1 MSTAIQISSPTGV
14 EHFDPPLPTGTTAL
28 EAPVRSVTLL
38 EDRAQVTRRGTVR
51 VKAGQN
57 RIVVHGVAPV
67 IQDVSLRAEV
77 VTGKA
82 RVADARMRRSLRI
95 RTADKPEA
103 ARALEEKIESL
114 QRERQQVLEDQS
126 NARARFERIQQMLH
140 LGAEEIPEDA
150 GWGMGM
156 AAQWQDSFDA
166 LFRKSRQL
174 RESMLQASFTAER
187 LAEEISAATIQRQA
201 MDRVDHQVVSWLEAD
216 VLADADGEVEVRID
230 YVVPNALWRPLHTA
244 RLLGRSQL
252 QLTSSAAVWQATG
265 EDWKDV
271 ELKFST
277 ARSSL
282 GTEPPVLHA
291 DLLSAKKKNESVVV
305 QARQV
310 QVQKAGL
317 GSTPSSG
324 GGSSPAAPTSVD
336 LPGVDDGGETRNLK
350 APGKNTI
357 PSDGRPNVIPLF
369 TFEGGAESALVTFP
383 ELENKVFLRAVAR
396 NTSPS
401 PVLAGPVELLQDN
414 GFVGWTQTLFV
425 APQEKFE
432 LSFGPDDA
440 LRVRREEKKSSK
452 QNSVSKWNEST
463 TNVSIYLSNLSG
475 EARHV
480 VVTERTPVSE
490 IEHVKVELD
499 EEKSSSG
506 FKLDDHGFCTWKV
519 DVPANGHLVLQLRF
533 KVSLAPGVQS
543 A

>member
-1 MSTAIQISSPTGV
+1 MSTAIQPTSPTGV
-14 EHFDPPLPTGTTAL
+14 ERYEPPLPAGITSL
-28 EAPVRSVTLL
+28 EAPVRAVTLL

-51 VKAGQN
+51 VSAGQN
-57 RIVVHGVAPV
+57 RIAVHGVAPV
-67 IQDVSLRAEV
+67 VQDVSLRAEV
-77 VTGKA
+77 LSGKA
-82 RVADARMRRSLRI
+82 RVADVRMRRGLRI

-103 ARALEEKIESL
+103 ARVLEEKIESL
-114 QRERQQVLEDQS
+114 QRERQQVLEDQANS
-126 NARARFERIQQMLH
+126 RGRFERIQQLLF
-140 LGAEEIPEDA
+140 LGAGELPVDA

-166 LFRKSRQL
+166 LFRKARQL
-174 RESMLQASFTAER
+174 RESMLQATFTAER
-187 LAEEISAATIQRQA
+187 LAEEISAAMRQRQA

-216 VLADADGEVEVRID
+216 LLADADGEVELRID

-244 RLLGRSQL
+244 RLLGRGRVQV
-252 QLTSSAAVWQATG
+252 TSSAAVWQDTG

-271 ELKFST
+271 ELQFST

-282 GTEPPVLHA
+282 GIEPPLLHA
-291 DLLSAKKKNESVVV
+291 DLLNVKKKNEAVVV

-317 GSTPSSG
+317 GSAPATG
-324 GGSSPAAPTSVD
+324 GARPTPTSVD
-336 LPGVDDGGETRNLK
+336 LPGVDDGGETRNLR
-350 APGKNTI
+350 APGKSSI

-369 TFEGGAESALVTFP
+369 TFEEGAEAALVTFP
-383 ELENKVFLRAVAR
+383 ELEPKVFLRAVAR

-401 PVLAGPVELLQDN
+401 PMLAGPVELLQDN

-432 LSFGPDDA
+432 LSFGPDDS
-440 LRVRREEKKSSK
+440 LRVQREEKKTSK
-452 QNSVSKWNEST
+452 QHHVSKWTENT

-475 EARHV
+475 DARSV
-480 VVTERTPVSE
+480 VVTERIPVSE

-499 EEKSSSG
+499 TDKTTGSPV
-506 FKLDDHGFCTWKV
+506 LDDNGFCTWKAE
-519 DVPANGHLVLQLRF
+519 VPANGHLVLHLRF

-543 A
+543 T

>member
-1 MSTAIQISSPTGV
+1 MSTAIQPTSPTGV
-14 EHFDPPLPTGTTAL
+14 ERYEPPLPTGVTPM

-51 VKAGQN
+51 VSAGQN

-67 IQDVSLRAEV
+67 LQDVSLRAEILS
-77 VTGKA
+77 GKA
-82 RVADARMRRSLRI
+82 RVADARMRRGLRI
-95 RTADKPEA
+95 RTADKPDA
-103 ARALEEKIESL
+103 ARVLEEKIESL
-114 QRERQQVLEDQS
+114 QRERQQVLEDQAS
-126 NARARFERIQQMLH
+126 SRARFERIQQLLQM
-140 LGAEEIPEDA
+140 GAEELPVDA

-156 AAQWQDSFDA
+156 AAQQDSFDA
-166 LFRKSRQL
+166 LFRKARQL
-174 RESMLQASFTAER
+174 RESMLQATFTVEK
-187 LAEEISAATIQRQA
+187 LAEEISALMRQRQA

-216 VLADADGEVEVRID
+216 LLADADGEVELRID

-244 RLLGRSQL
+244 RLLGRNQV
-252 QLTSSAAVWQATG
+252 QITSSAAVWQDTG

-271 ELKFST
+271 ELQFST

-282 GTEPPVLHA
+282 GIEPPLLQA
-291 DLLSAKKKNESVVV
+291 DLLTVKKKNEAVVV

-317 GSTPSSG
+317 GSA
-324 GGSSPAAPTSVD
+324 PAAGGARPTPTSVD
-336 LPGVDDGGETRNLK
+336 LPGVDDGGETRNLR
-350 APGKNTI
+350 APGKSSI

-369 TFEGGAESALVTFP
+369 TFEDGAEAALVTFP
-383 ELENKVFLRAVAR
+383 ELEPKVFLRAVAR

-401 PVLAGPVELLQDN
+401 PMLAGPVELLQDN

-432 LSFGPDDA
+432 LSFGPDDS
-440 LRVRREEKKSSK
+440 LRVQREEKKSSK
-452 QNSVSKWNEST
+452 QHHVSKWTENST
-463 TNVSIYLSNLSG
+463 GVTIYLSNLSG
-475 EARHV
+475 DARTV
-480 VVTERTPVSE
+480 VVTERIPVSE

-499 EEKSSSG
+499 TEKTTGSPV
-506 FKLDDHGFCTWKV
+506 LDDNGFCTWKAE
-519 DVPANGHLVLQLRF
+519 VPANGHLVLHLRF

>member
-1 MSTAIQISSPTGV
+1 MSTAIQPTSPTGV
-14 EHFDPPLPTGTTAL
+14 ERYEPPLPTGVTPM

-51 VKAGQN
+51 VSAGQN

-67 IQDVSLRAEV
+67 LQDVSLRAEILS
-77 VTGKA
+77 GKA
-82 RVADARMRRSLRI
+82 RVADARMRRGLRI
-95 RTADKPEA
+95 RTADKPDA
-103 ARALEEKIESL
+103 ARVLEEKIESL
-114 QRERQQVLEDQS
+114 QRERQQVLEDQAS
-126 NARARFERIQQMLH
+126 SRARFERIQQLLQM
-140 LGAEEIPEDA
+140 GAEELPVDA

-156 AAQWQDSFDA
+156 AAQQDSFDA
-166 LFRKSRQL
+166 LFRKARQL
-174 RESMLQASFTAER
+174 RESMLQATFTAEK
-187 LAEEISAATIQRQA
+187 LAEEISALMRQRQA

-216 VLADADGEVEVRID
+216 LLADADGEVELRID

-244 RLLGRSQL
+244 RLLGRNQV
-252 QLTSSAAVWQATG
+252 QITSSAAVWQDTG

-271 ELKFST
+271 ELQFST

-282 GTEPPVLHA
+282 GIEPPLLQA
-291 DLLSAKKKNESVVV
+291 DLLTVKKKNEAVVV

-317 GSTPSSG
+317 GSA
-324 GGSSPAAPTSVD
+324 PAAGGARPTPTSVD
-336 LPGVDDGGETRNLK
+336 LPGVDDGGETRNLR
-350 APGKNTI
+350 APGKSSI

-369 TFEGGAESALVTFP
+369 TFEDGAEAALVTFP
-383 ELENKVFLRAVAR
+383 ELEPKVFLRAVAR

-401 PVLAGPVELLQDN
+401 PMLAGPVELLQDN

-432 LSFGPDDA
+432 LSFGPDDS
-440 LRVRREEKKSSK
+440 LRVQREEKKSSK
-452 QNSVSKWNEST
+452 QHHVSKWTENST
-463 TNVSIYLSNLSG
+463 GVTIYLSNLSG
-475 EARHV
+475 DARTV
-480 VVTERTPVSE
+480 VVTERIPVSE

-499 EEKSSSG
+499 TEKTTGSPV
-506 FKLDDHGFCTWKV
+506 LDDNGFCTWKAE
-519 DVPANGHLVLQLRF
+519 VPANGHLVLHLRF

>member
-1 MSTAIQISSPTGV
+1 MSAAIQPTSPTGV
-14 EHFDPPLPTGTTAL
+14 ERYEPPLPAGVIPL
-28 EAPVRSVTLL
+28 EAPVRAVTLL

-51 VKAGQN
+51 VSAGQN

-67 IQDVSLRAEV
+67 LQDVSLRAEV
-77 VTGKA
+77 LSGKA
-82 RVADARMRRSLRI
+82 RVADARMRRGLRI

-103 ARALEEKIESL
+103 ARVLEEKIEAL
-114 QRERQQVLEDQS
+114 QRERQQVLEDQANS
-126 NARARFERIQQMLH
+126 RARFERIQQLLH
-140 LGAEEIPEDA
+140 LGASEIPVDA

-166 LFRKSRQL
+166 LFGKARQL
-174 RESMLQASFTAER
+174 RESMLQATFTAER
-187 LAEEISAATIQRQA
+187 LAEEISAVLRQRQA
-201 MDRVDHQVVSWLEAD
+201 LERVDHQVVSWLEAD
-216 VLADADGEVEVRID
+216 VLADADGEVELRID

-244 RLLGRSQL
+244 RLLGRSRVQV
-252 QLTSSAAVWQATG
+252 TSAAAVWQDTG

-271 ELKFST
+271 ELQFST

-282 GTEPPVLHA
+282 GTEPPLLQA
-291 DLLSAKKKNESVVV
+291 DLLTVKKKNEAVVV

-317 GSTPSSG
+317 GSA
-324 GGSSPAAPTSVD
+324 PAAGGARPTPTSVD
-336 LPGVDDGGETRNLK
+336 LPGVDDGGETRNLR
-350 APGKNTI
+350 APGKSSI

-369 TFEGGAESALVTFP
+369 TFEDDAEAALVTFP
-383 ELENKVFLRAVAR
+383 ELEPKVFLRAVAR

-401 PVLAGPVELLQDN
+401 PMLAGPVELLQDN

-432 LSFGPDDA
+432 LSFGPDDS
-440 LRVRREEKKSSK
+440 LRVQREEKKSSK
-452 QNSVSKWNEST
+452 QHHVSKWTENT
-463 TNVSIYLSNLSG
+463 TNVTIYLSNLSG
-475 EARHV
+475 DVRTV
-480 VVTERTPVSE
+480 VVTERIPVSE

-499 EEKSSSG
+499 TEKTTGSPV
-506 FKLDDHGFCTWKV
+506 LDDNGFCTWKAE
-519 DVPANGHLVLQLRF
+519 VPGNGHLVLHLRF

>member
-1 MSTAIQISSPTGV
+1 MSTAIQPTSPTGV
-14 EHFDPPLPTGTTAL
+14 ERYEPPLPAGVTTL

-38 EDRAQVTRRGTVR
+38 EDRAQVTRQGTVR

-67 IQDVSLRAEV
+67 LQDVSLRAEILS
-77 VTGKA
+77 GKA

-103 ARALEEKIESL
+103 ARVLEEKIESL
-114 QRERQQVLEDQS
+114 QRERQQVLEDQAS
-126 NARARFERIQQMLH
+126 ARARFERIQQLLL
-140 LGAEEIPEDA
+140 LGAAELPVDA

-166 LFRKSRQL
+166 LFRKARQL
-174 RESMLQASFTAER
+174 RESTLQATFTAEK
-187 LAEEISAATIQRQA
+187 LAEEIAAVTRQRQA
-201 MDRVDHQVVSWLEAD
+201 MDRVDHQLVSWLEAD

-244 RLLGRSQL
+244 RLLGRNRL
-252 QLTSSAAVWQATG
+252 QITSSAAVWQDTG

-271 ELKFST
+271 ELRFST

-282 GTEPPVLHA
+282 GTEPPLLQA
-291 DLLSAKKKNESVVV
+291 DLLTAKKKNEAVVV

-317 GSTPSSG
+317 GSAPGSG
-324 GGSSPAAPTSVD
+324 GARPATPTSVD

-350 APGKNTI
+350 APGKSTI

-369 TFEGGAESALVTFP
+369 TFEDGAEAALVTFP
-383 ELENKVFLRAVAR
+383 ELEPKVFLRAVAR

-432 LSFGPDDA
+432 LSFGPEDS
-440 LRVRREEKKSSK
+440 LRVQREEKKSSK
-452 QNSVSKWNEST
+452 QHPVSKWNEST
-463 TNVSIYLSNLSG
+463 THVTIYLSNLSG
-475 EARHV
+475 EARNV
-480 VVTERTPVSE
+480 VVTERIPVSE

-499 EEKSSSG
+499 REKSTG
-506 FKLDDHGFCTWKV
+506 APELDDHGFCTWKAE
-519 DVPANGHLVLQLRF
+519 VPANGHLVLQLRF

>member
-1 MSTAIQISSPTGV
+1 MSTAIQTSSPTGV
-14 EHFDPPLPTGTTAL
+14 ERYEPPLPAGVTTM

-57 RIVVHGVAPV
+57 RIIVHGVAPV
-67 IQDVSLRAEV
+67 LQDVSLRAEV
-77 VTGKA
+77 LSGKA
-82 RVADARMRRSLRI
+82 RVADVRMRRGLRI
-95 RTADKPEA
+95 RLADKPEA
-103 ARALEEKIESL
+103 ARVLEDKIESL
-114 QRERQQVLEDQS
+114 QRERQQVLEDQAS
-126 NARARFERIQQMLH
+126 ARGRFERIQQLLQ
-140 LGAEEIPEDA
+140 LGAEELPVDA

-166 LFRKSRQL
+166 LFRKARQL
-174 RESMLQASFTAER
+174 RESMLQATFTAER
-187 LAEEISAATIQRQA
+187 LAEEIAAVTRQRQA

-244 RLLGRSQL
+244 RLLGRNRL
-252 QLTSSAAVWQATG
+252 VITSSAAVWQDTG

-271 ELKFST
+271 ELQFST

-282 GTEPPVLHA
+282 GTEPPLLQA
-291 DLLSAKKKNESVVV
+291 DLLTVKKKNEAVVV

-317 GSTPSSG
+317 GSSPTSG
-324 GGSSPAAPTSVD
+324 SARPTSVD
-336 LPGVDDGGETRNLK
+336 LPGVDDGGETRNLR
-350 APGKNTI
+350 APGKSSI

-369 TFEGGAESALVTFP
+369 SFEDGAEAALVTFP
-383 ELENKVFLRAVAR
+383 ELEQKVFLRAVGR
-396 NTSPS
+396 NTSQS

-425 APQEKFE
+425 APKEKFE

-452 QNSVSKWNEST
+452 QHPVSKWNEST
-463 TNVSIYLSNLSG
+463 THVTIYLSNLSG
-475 EARHV
+475 EARSV
-480 VVTERTPVSE
+480 VVTERIPVSE

-499 EEKSSSG
+499 EDKSTGSP
-506 FKLDDHGFCTWKV
+506 KLDDHGFCTWKAE
-519 DVPANGHLVLQLRF
+519 VPANGHLVLQLRF

>member
-1 MSTAIQISSPTGV
+1 MSTAIQTSSPSAV
-14 EHFDPPLPTGTTAL
+14 ERFDPPLPTGTTAL

-57 RIVVHGVAPV
+57 RIIVHGVAPV
-67 IQDVSLRAEV
+67 LQDVSLRAEV
-77 VTGKA
+77 AGGKA
-82 RVADARMRRSLRI
+82 RVADVRTRRSLRI

-114 QRERQQVLEDQS
+114 QRERQQVLEDQAS
-126 NARARFERIQQMLH
+126 AGARFERIQQMLQ
-140 LGAEEIPEDA
+140 LGAEEIPQDA

-156 AAQWQDSFDA
+156 ASQWQDAFDA
-166 LFRKSRQL
+166 LFRKARQL
-174 RESMLQASFTAER
+174 RESMLQATFTAEK
-187 LAEEISAATIQRQA
+187 LAEEIAALTYQRQA

-244 RLLGRSQL
+244 RLLGRNRL
-252 QLTSSAAVWQATG
+252 QITSSAAVWQATG

-271 ELKFST
+271 ELRFST

-291 DLLSAKKKNESVVV
+291 DLLTAKKKNESVVV

-317 GSTPSSG
+317 GSAPGSG
-324 GGSSPAAPTSVD
+324 GGGGPQRPSGVD
-336 LPGVDDGGETRNLK
+336 LPGVDDGGETRNLR
-350 APGKNTI
+350 APGTSSI

-369 TFEGGAESALVTFP
+369 TFEDGAEAALVTFP
-383 ELENKVFLRAVAR
+383 ELDNKVFLRAVAR
-396 NTSPS
+396 NTAPS

-440 LRVRREEKKSSK
+440 LRVRREEKKASK
-452 QNSVSKWNEST
+452 QHPVSKWNET
-463 TNVSIYLSNLSG
+463 TTTANIYLSNLSG

-480 VVTERTPVSE
+480 VVTERIPVSE

-499 EEKSSSG
+499 QEKTSAG
-506 FKLDDHGFCTWKV
+506 FQLDDNGFCTWKV
-519 DVPANGHLVLQLRF
+519 TVPANGHLTLHLRF